1 MAVCEKKHIKHDGI
15 NIPLLTLRRWKR
27 ILKSKKNLFNF
38 YQLQCIST
46 PIVILLVI
54 NFDLKLWAGN
64 NKNSLKKTSFH
75 GYWFTFKKDGYSSCF
90 CERSYSKK
98 LNYLL
103 AEVGFVSMGRI

>member
-1 MAVCEKKHIKHDGI
+1 MAVYEKKKHKTRWHKYSFT
-15 NIPLLTLRRWKR
+15 NLTTLQKDSQ
-27 ILKSKKNLFNF
+27 IKKNLFNF

-75 GYWFTFKKDGYSSCF
+75 DYWFTFKKDGYSSCF

-98 LNYLL
+98 LNYLR
-103 AEVGFVSMGRI
+103 AEIGFVSMGRI